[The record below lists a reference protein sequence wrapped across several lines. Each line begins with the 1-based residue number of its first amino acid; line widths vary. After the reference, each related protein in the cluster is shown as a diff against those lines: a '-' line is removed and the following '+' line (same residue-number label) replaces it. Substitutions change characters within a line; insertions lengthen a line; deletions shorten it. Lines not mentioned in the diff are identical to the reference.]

1 MRRNRNLTYLARV
14 MEKCNELEL
23 LCNRVVNH
31 YACCIEEM
39 TDDVIAQIQILLD
52 KPEIRSCR
60 IPLIVDFA
68 HMTKPDYWLDCEIF
82 NKISKEKAKVM
93 ESKLEVM
100 AHMLKALELKVKKVN
115 TVYAEKMITRM
126 MSLCQ
131 KNIKITDYDIWKAE
145 HSDPTPEM
153 LLNLQIKL
161 TSNMLLAGALKHD
174 EKPTE
179 KEMKEVKVDKVL
191 EGLEHGKELPPDFA
205 EECAKLRRYSYWIG
219 KYIFMI
225 DYRKI
230 YRYLFMHCFDKLTKQ
245 QRLALFEYD
254 VQMKQIHE
262 DLAKLMPEIDK
273 DLKQSQSND
282 RELNMFAP
290 MKSLKS
296 MLKMEEME
304 DVIKDKKYN
313 RQWFDQ
319 FVDELMS
326 TDHGKL
332 IAVEWEST
340 DRRLKLKASILGAL
354 MASDVI
360 GDSYLNIARTLMGGD
375 DKEVK
380 TFAKYMGNWQRWPF
394 AEWIQNYAK

>member
-1 MRRNRNLTYLARV
+1 MRRNHTLIHLSRI
-14 MEKCNELEL
+14 MERLNDLDL
-23 LCNRVVNH
+23 LCNRVINH
-31 YACCIEEM
+31 FACCINEM
-39 TDDVIAQIQILLD
+39 ADDAIEQIQKHLE

-60 IPLIVDFA
+60 ISLVVDFA
-68 HMTKPDYWLDCEIF
+68 HMTKPDYWHKCKIF
-82 NKISKEKAKVM
+82 GKISEDKARALS
-93 ESKLEVM
+93 SKLEVM
-100 AHMLKALELKVKKVN
+100 ANMLKALELKVKKVN
-115 TVYAEKMITRM
+115 PEYAEKMITRM

-145 HSDPTPEM
+145 HPNPTAEM
-153 LLNLQIKL
+153 LLNQEIKL
-161 TSNMLLAGALKHD
+161 TTNMLLAGALKYD

-179 KEMKEVKVDKVL
+179 KEMKEVRVDKVL

-262 DLAKLMPEIDK
+262 DLAKMMPEIDK
-273 DLKQSQSND
+273 ELKQSQSND

-290 MKSLKS
+290 MKSLKG

-380 TFAKYMGNWQRWPF
+380 TFAKYMGNWQRWSF